1 MDLSPD
7 KRERILAAAAQLI
20 VRNGLQSSMAA
31 IAEEAGVATGSL
43 YNYFD
48 SKEALVRGVYGRV
61 AEEMTARLAAPP
73 EPDSKPDERV
83 RQYIA
88 SYLDF
93 IWEDAMRAQ
102 LFDYLDNS
110 PLLSLGDA
118 KAIFAPFVEHA
129 TAMLADAQRAGAVRP
144 GATDMIASF
153 VRGSIR
159 NTLRRRRMRTE
170 PLSEDERSLIASM
183 CWNAIAAG

>member
-7 KRERILAAAAQLI
+7 KRERILGAAARLI

-61 AEEMTARLAAPP
+61 AEEMTARLVAPP
-73 EPDSKPDERV
+73 EPDSPPADRV
-83 RQYIA
+83 RRYIV
-88 SYLDF
+88 SYIDF

-118 KAIFAPFVEHA
+118 KAIFAPFIDHSLV
-129 TAMLADAQRAGAVRP
+129 MLADAQRAGTVRP
-144 GATDMIASF
+144 GPTDMIASF

-159 NTLRRRRMRTE
+159 NTLRRRRMRPE
-170 PLSEDERSLIASM
+170 PLSGDERGLIASM
-183 CWNAIAAG
+183 CWNAVAAS